1 MKISSIALLALS
13 ASPTTAFQPIRIHN
27 NNYAPSHL
35 HSTPFAQ
42 IAQMF
47 TTSKTQVNGAVA
59 VVTAEEATTGP
70 GCIRKAG
77 YDDDDKKVTFA
88 NGQVLRQSLGLNN
101 EEKGGPGC
109 FQLAGFD
116 NEDTKVTYRN
126 QEDLHEK
133 RGIQV
138 LNTVV
143 KSLAAK
149 PIVTETLAEETK
161 PTPAKSA
168 VVESPVQVQQE
179 EEKPTNPNEKV
190 YGVVNTKKLNKLYD
204 LVVIGGGPAGVAG
217 AIKAAQ
223 MGRRAILIDKVRFMY
238 TLLLYYQSIHCR
250 CSLIFFVYNYSS
262 L

>member
-1 MKISSIALLALS
+1 MKIPSIALLALS

-27 NNYAPSHL
+27 NNNNAPSHL

-59 VVTAEEATTGP
+59 VEGE
-70 GCIRKAG
+70 
-77 YDDDDKKVTFA
+77 
-88 NGQVLRQSLGLNN
+88 
-101 EEKGGPGC
+101 GGPGC

-143 KSLAAK
+143 ESLAAK
-149 PIVTETLAEETK
+149 PIVSETPAVEETK

-168 VVESPVQVQQE
+168 VVESPVQE

-223 MGRRAILIDKVRFMY
+223 MGRRAILIDKVRLMY
-238 TLLLYYQSIHCR
+238 TMLYYQSIHCR